1 MLAFISHFWDNRGMK
16 YDKLLQSYFSQPLA
30 SRLTIAGLA
39 AASGVSKNSIIRAM
53 QGENIGVQP
62 LSRILECIGYKMT
75 AWPTEK
81 HDDQL

>member
-1 MLAFISHFWDNRGMK
+1 MK
-16 YDKLLQSYFSQPLA
+16 YDKLLKSYFSQPRV

-62 LSRILECIGYKMT
+62 LARILRCIGYEMT
-75 AWPTEK
+75 AWPTETP
-81 HDDQL
+81 DAR